1 MANENSLD
9 LERFRIPC
17 GAVKRLGIFADE
29 SLGAS
34 PNRLIG
40 YTDYIDVFHSLV
52 PLAAFDD
59 SGEISDWDDFNE
71 IFPDTSFGGQTT
83 GAAVLL
89 SGKGGCGRHTA
100 DKTLMSTAVSCVENA
115 ASDGDDGDDM
125 FAFMDEPD
133 PEDFLHIYQIDLR
146 AFAAFTERA
155 LARAVDDLFDGLT
168 QTAVSSPKVIHY
180 YSLGNVTALL
190 KSEKLAPRFLYR
202 VEQLKS
208 NAYAHCIVTCIFDGD
223 ASMLPEEKKTP
234 FFVLNFDL
242 PNASARTEYFSYL
255 CDRYLNIQIDYTA
268 AELAEKTKGFTFAMI
283 KKLGAHMMMAV
294 KNEIIEKGLNPK
306 NYVHQATINKLEVLI
321 VDKKKIDALLKQIG
335 GTKYVA
341 PVSQDRQAVI
351 QPVSGGYSGTPVSG
365 GSGTQMP
372 QHPSGQSET
381 PDCELSREELAKRM
395 VENIDKP
402 DDITKL
408 RDGMLVPTGY
418 GPAILMNHGTVFPD
432 KFREK
437 DISLPQ
443 FLRRCRELGYL
454 SLDNIKTASVNPRT
468 GEVELFPIDEK
479 ALQPTADVPDG
490 MLFGEVIM
498 EGQVLE
504 ANLQS
509 LGHDAD
515 WLGYQLRRK
524 NIGSPKEIFLAVC
537 KSDGEPVLYAY
548 Q

>member
-40 YTDYIDVFHSLV
+40 YTDYIDVFRSLV
-52 PLAAFDD
+52 PLAAFGD

-71 IFPDTSFGGQTT
+71 IFPDTSFGGRTT

-100 DKTLMSTAVSCVENA
+100 DKTLMSTAISCVENA
-115 ASDGDDGDDM
+115 ASAEDDGDDM

-133 PEDFLHIYQIDLR
+133 PEDLLHIYQIDLR

-155 LARAVDDLFDGLT
+155 LAQAVDDLFDGLT
-168 QTAVSSPKVIHY
+168 QTAVASPKVIHY

-223 ASMLPEEKKTP
+223 ASALPEEKKTP

-341 PVSQDRQAVI
+341 PVSPDRQVPGRDNKPPDVVYP
-351 QPVSGGYSGTPVSG
+351 PVEPPKPDGPGKGGDDG
-365 GSGTQMP
+365 GG
-372 QHPSGQSET
+372 
-381 PDCELSREELAKRM
+381 DELSPEELAKKM

-402 DDITKL
+402 DDITKV
-408 RDGMLVPTGY
+408 RDGMLVPAGY

-454 SLDNIKTASVNPRT
+454 SLDNIKTASVDPRT

-524 NIGSPKEIFLAVC
+524 DIASPKEIFLAVC

>member
-40 YTDYIDVFHSLV
+40 YTDYIDVFRSLV

-83 GAAVLL
+83 GAAVLF

-115 ASDGDDGDDM
+115 ASAEDDGDDM
-125 FAFMDEPD
+125 FSFMDEPD

-208 NAYAHCIVTCIFDGD
+208 NAFAHCIVTCIFDGD
-223 ASMLPEEKKTP
+223 ASTLPEEKKTP

-341 PVSQDRQAVI
+341 PVSPDRQVI
-351 QPVSGGYSGTPVSG
+351 VQPVVEPPDVVYPPVKPPKPDDPGKGGDDG
-365 GSGTQMP
+365 GG
-372 QHPSGQSET
+372 
-381 PDCELSREELAKRM
+381 DELSPEELAKKWSKTSTSRM
-395 VENIDKP
+395 ILP
-402 DDITKL
+402 RCATACWC
-408 RDGMLVPTGY
+408 RPATVP
-418 GPAILMNHGTVFPD
+418 
-432 KFREK
+432 
-437 DISLPQ
+437 
-443 FLRRCRELGYL
+443 
-454 SLDNIKTASVNPRT
+454 
-468 GEVELFPIDEK
+468 LF
-479 ALQPTADVPDG
+479 
-490 MLFGEVIM
+490 
-498 EGQVLE
+498 
-504 ANLQS
+504 
-509 LGHDAD
+509 
-515 WLGYQLRRK
+515 
-524 NIGSPKEIFLAVC
+524 
-537 KSDGEPVLYAY
+537 
-548 Q
+548 